1 MVEIET
7 SRLLLRA
14 FKPGDLDELY
24 LIRCDP
30 DVMKTLP
37 AVRPRSREETLLV
50 MNRHN
55 ERWGEQHFGVWAV
68 EYKEHRKLI
77 GYCGLQY
84 LEDTPE
90 VEVLYGLAKAYWGG
104 GLITEAARGSL
115 RYGFEEAGLNHIVAI
130 ALPDNLAS
138 RRVMEKMG
146 MRYEGKTRNFGV
158 DCVRYTI
165 VKEEFEPQSTDYT
178 LRHV

>member
-7 SRLLLRA
+7 TRLLLRA
-14 FKPGDLDELY
+14 FKPDDVDKLY
-24 LIRCDP
+24 LIRSDP

-55 ERWGEQHFGVWAV
+55 ERWNEQSFGVWAV
-68 EYKEHRKLI
+68 EHKEHGKLI

-90 VEVLYGLAKAYWGG
+90 VEILYGLAKDYWGG
-104 GLITEAARGSL
+104 GLTTEAARASL
-115 RYGFEEAGLNHIVAI
+115 RYGFEEARLDYIVAI
-130 ALPDNLAS
+130 VLPDNLAS
-138 RRVMEKMG
+138 RRVMEKIG
-146 MRYEGKTRNFGV
+146 MRYEGETRNFGV
-158 DCVRYTI
+158 DCARYAI
-165 VKEEFEPQSTDYT
+165 HNERGSELS
-178 LRHV
+178 